1 MIQLDAT
8 SEINNDH
15 LCDACLD
22 KVRVL
27 LTKIGGRVT
36 KERIALMRIICN
48 YSGHFSAVDL
58 QTALVAE
65 GIKVSLP
72 TIYRNLPVLVEAG
85 IIRRTSLLEEAASQA
100 ATYEHI
106 YGKPHHDH
114 LICVGCGARVEFVY
128 PAIEVL
134 QEAVAREHGYELTG
148 HHLELV
154 GLCPTCRGNG
164 TGERQ

>member
-1 MIQLDAT
+1 MHLENAT
-8 SEINNDH
+8 ECQPDH

-22 KVRVL
+22 KIRVKL
-27 LTKIGGRVT
+27 SKSGGRVT
-36 KERIALMRIICN
+36 KERVALMRSICN
-48 YSGHFSAVDL
+48 YDGHFSAEDL
-58 QTALVAE
+58 QRTLLESGV
-65 GIKVSLP
+65 KVSLP
-72 TIYRNLPVLVEAG
+72 TVYRNLPVLVEAG
-85 IIRRTSLLEEAASQA
+85 IIRRTSLLEEASSQA

-114 LICVGCGARVEFVY
+114 LLCVGCGARVEFVY

-154 GLCPTCRGNG
+154 GLCPACRGNG
-164 TGERQ
+164 AGERR